1 MRWKRAGKPGAMT
14 RGRPDRRADH
24 RAFQLLGKGRLKHSA
39 IVAAPCVDTFLNF
52 GVPSSDAGTDRRY
65 HAAMSDALLAGIL
78 AAVATVVAA
87 GLVVL
92 NEYIKRFH
100 DHRAAVI
107 AVYDEL
113 NDNLTAL
120 RTSHR
125 RSKAPDTLTTVVYD
139 SLLLPLH
146 IGIPDIVSVS
156 VNGAYSRL
164 RTLQRHPELL
174 PRDLTDIGDAVDGLA
189 RYRSRLVGSWWERN
203 VTKRGDF
210 WLLGPLPG
218 DRTPKG

>member
-1 MRWKRAGKPGAMT
+1 VSCDRSAGM
-14 RGRPDRRADH
+14 GRR
-24 RAFQLLGKGRLKHSA
+24 
-39 IVAAPCVDTFLNF
+39 C
-52 GVPSSDAGTDRRY
+52 
-65 HAAMSDALLAGIL
+65 
-78 AAVATVVAA
+78 
-87 GLVVL
+87 LVVGVASPRDDRSSL
-92 NEYIKRFH
+92 CARGAS
-100 DHRAAVI
+100 R
-107 AVYDEL
+107 L

-120 RTSHR
+120 RNSHS

-139 SLLLPLH
+139 NLLLPLH

-174 PRDLTDIGDAVDGLA
+174 PRDLTDIGEAVDGLA
-189 RYRSRLVGSWWERN
+189 RYRSRLVGSWWQRN

-218 DRTPKG
+218 DRTLRR